1 MIFTSVAFGVFALV
15 VLPLYYLLGHKQQ
28 NVMLLVASY
37 VFYGWWDWR
46 FLLLLWLSTIVDF
59 YIARAMDRREGPA
72 RRRLM
77 VLSVGLNLVYLGFF
91 KYCNFFVRS
100 AADALAALG
109 WHAELPVL
117 QIALPVG
124 ISFYTFQSISYIVDV
139 YRNSR
144 EHTDDFVAF
153 ALYLAYFPHLVAGPI
168 QRSTQLLP
176 QLLSP
181 RRVTQEQIERGA
193 ALILQ
198 GFFKKLVIAD
208 AVAPTVNSIFESPGS
223 RPRLELLLGTY
234 LFAAQ
239 IYCDFAGYTDIARGV
254 SRLMGIELRLNFRQ
268 PYLSTNITDFWRR
281 WHISLSDWLRDY
293 LYISLGGNRG
303 GAFRTYRNLM
313 LTMLLGG
320 LWHGASWNFVI
331 WGGLHGLYLAVHKA
345 LMGDRREA
353 SPRAAP
359 APAEGAARGPAPGR
373 ESLPGRILGAVVTFH
388 LVCLAWVFFR
398 APTLAAAWAYLRGI
412 AVQGGYVTPRPVLLA
427 IVYLPLV
434 LLIDLPAWSR
444 REEQPVPDRW
454 SWQAR
459 GLTYGL
465 MLVACCWIGAPDGAP
480 FIYFQF

>member
-1 MIFTSVAFGVFALV
+1 MTFTSVTFGIFALV
-15 VLPLYYLLGHKQQ
+15 VLPLYWLLGHRQQ
-28 NVMLLVASY
+28 NAMLLVASY

-59 YIARAMDRREGPA
+59 FIARRMNRSAGAA

-77 VLSVGLNLVYLGFF
+77 WVSVGLNLGYLGFF
-91 KYCNFFVRS
+91 KYCNFFVAS
-100 AADALAALG
+100 AHEALAALG
-109 WHAELPVL
+109 LHVDVPLL
-117 QIALPVG
+117 QIVLPVG

-139 YRNSR
+139 YRSSR
-144 EHTDDFVAF
+144 EHTDDLVAF

-176 QLLSP
+176 QLLAP
-181 RRVTQEQIERGA
+181 RRVTQDQVERGA
-193 ALILQ
+193 ALILV

-208 AVAPTVNSIFESPGS
+208 ALAPTVNVIFAAPGA

-303 GAFRTYRNLM
+303 GTWKTYRNLM

-345 LMGDRREA
+345 LT
-353 SPRAAP
+353 
-359 APAEGAARGPAPGR
+359 PGR
-373 ESLPGRILGAVVTFH
+373 RAPEQPPPQAPPVTPSGVLGRVLGAVVTFH

-398 APTLAAAWAYLRGI
+398 APTLAVAWAYLRGI
-412 AVQGGYVTPRPVLLA
+412 AVQGGYVTARPVLAAL
-427 IVYLPLV
+427 VYLPLV
-434 LLIDLPAWSR
+434 LLVDVPAWVR
-444 REEQPVPDRW
+444 REEQPVSARW

-459 GLTYGL
+459 GLSYGA
-465 MLVACCWIGAPDGAP
+465 MLVACLWIGAPDGAP

>member
-1 MIFTSVAFGVFALV
+1 MIFTTITFGVFALIV
-15 VLPLYYLLGHKQQ
+15 IPLYYLLGHKWQ
-28 NVMLLVASY
+28 NAMLLVASY

-46 FLLLLWLSTIVDF
+46 FLLLLWLSTVVDF
-59 YIARAMDRREGPA
+59 YIARRMDRRTGAA

-77 VLSVGLNLVYLGFF
+77 LVSVGLNLAYLGFF

-100 AADALAALG
+100 AHDALATLG
-109 WHAELPVL
+109 VHVDLPLL

-176 QLLSP
+176 QILLP
-181 RRVTQEQIERGA
+181 RKVTQDQLERGA
-193 ALILQ
+193 ALILV

-208 AVAPTVNSIFESPGS
+208 NVAPTVNTIFDAPGA

-234 LFAAQ
+234 LFALQ

-303 GAFRTYRNLM
+303 GKWRTYRNLM

-331 WGGLHGLYLAVHKA
+331 WGGLHGLYLAAHKA
-345 LMGDRREA
+345 LVVDRRD
-353 SPRAAP
+353 RRGAAP
-359 APAEGAARGPAPGR
+359 ASRGP
-373 ESLPGRILGAVVTFH
+373 LGFAGDVLGVVVTFH

-398 APTLAAAWAYLRGI
+398 APTLASSWTYLRGI
-412 AVQGGYVTPRPVLLA
+412 VVQGGYVTPRPILDT
-427 IVYLPLV
+427 IIYLPLV
-434 LLIDLPAWSR
+434 LLVDLPAWLR
-444 REEQPVPDRW
+444 REEQPVSDRW
-454 SWQAR
+454 PWLAR
-459 GLTYGL
+459 GLSYGL
-465 MLVACCWIGAPDGAP
+465 MLVACLWIGAPGGTP